1 MVIYM
6 YEIYTKEKKTFL
18 GIKQQHISYSKY
30 ENYASDHGILKKD
43 RRFFFTLN
51 SRFPWLMGFFGH
63 NSLDFDAPSLG
74 RFTQSTFN
82 TAMACLNTIN
92 SCSSENT
99 WTKNLPRHRGV
110 RESESAVKNNACAL
124 DQVCRTGL
132 SAIQSS
138 VTHLLHT
145 KERKVC
151 YCWVFFL
158 LTIVHSWTQGE
169 TNNRL
174 TLRCDLATQFVIPF
188 LGHKHMKIK
197 GPKDSDLP
205 VRISVLTFTKYH
217 M

>member
-1 MVIYM
+1 M

-63 NSLDFDAPSLG
+63 NSLDFDAPSLC

-110 RESESAVKNNACAL
+110 RQNESAVKTTHAHTIRS
-124 DQVCRTGL
+124 VCH
-132 SAIQSS
+132 SAIIY
-138 VTHLLHT
+138 TP
-145 KERKVC
+145 RKLRKLC
-151 YCWVFFL
+151 YCSFFSAKYL
-158 LTIVHSWTQGE
+158 SFMNPRRNEQSPDFKMRFGDSICHSFSGTQTHEDQRPEG
-169 TNNRL
+169 
-174 TLRCDLATQFVIPF
+174 LRSP
-188 LGHKHMKIK
+188 GKN
-197 GPKDSDLP
+197 
-205 VRISVLTFTKYH
+205 
-217 M
+217 